1 MAQSARNI
9 DNLSPSEKRKIDINS
24 TIGVNGSYMPES
36 FSIYDRA
43 PGESVYENK
52 NNALIVLGRDR
63 PGNKL
68 SGYQGAGNTSCGAI
82 SLIVGRPSDYGYSGQ
97 DFEKNAATLYIS
109 QKTDVDRNFNLSP
122 GEMGLSSVE
131 SAITAKADAIR
142 LVSRGGIKLV
152 TGTDSK
158 YPTGDEVR
166 ETLGIELNAGNQGG
180 FTMVGG
186 KEVKAIQPIPRG
198 DNLVSMLEEMSKTI
212 DAVCKLVG
220 EFIDHQEVLNKAIAS
235 HTHVVATPVGPGN
248 ATPSIEIQTVKPS
261 VKALIAQFPKNEIS
275 TTRNNISINSTNYLT
290 PSHPLYINSRQNK
303 TT

>member
-24 TIGVNGSYMPES
+24 TIGVNGTYMPES

-43 PGESVYENK
+43 SGESVYENK

-68 SGYQGAGNTSCGAI
+68 SGYSGAGNTSCGAI
-82 SLIVGRPSDYGYSGQ
+82 SLIVGRPSDYGYIGQ

-122 GEMGLSSVE
+122 GEMGLSSAE
-131 SAITAKADAIR
+131 SAIAAKADAIR

-152 TGTDSK
+152 TGTDSN
-158 YPTGDEVR
+158 YPTGEEVR

-180 FTMVGG
+180 STEFEG
-186 KEVKAIQPIPRG
+186 KEVKALQPIPRG
-198 DNLVSMLEEMSKTI
+198 DNLVLLLEEMSETI
-212 DAVCKLVG
+212 NALCKIVN
-220 EFIDHQEVLNKAIAS
+220 EHIDQQEVLNKAIAD
-235 HTHVVATPVGPGN
+235 HTHPVPG
-248 ATPSIEIQTVKPS
+248 TISGVSQSSVSVEIKAVKPM
-261 VKALIAQFPKNEIS
+261 VKQMIAQFPKNEIS
-275 TTRNNISINSTNYLT
+275 TNRKNISINSNNYLKPGT
-290 PSHPLYINSRQNK
+290 LYINSKHNK